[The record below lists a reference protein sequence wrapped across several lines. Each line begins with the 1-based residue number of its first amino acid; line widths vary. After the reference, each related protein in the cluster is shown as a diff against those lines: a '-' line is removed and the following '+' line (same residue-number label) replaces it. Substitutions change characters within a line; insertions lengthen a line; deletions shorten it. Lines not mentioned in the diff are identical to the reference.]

1 MTVKYDTYRK
11 LELETFEK
19 KINPTTALWAL
30 GDVKMRSGLTVRIQ
44 KRILKNIPA
53 VDVALG
59 TGGRYTTSDKYDYVD
74 FTVPEYNQMEK
85 ITEEDVFKVHFG
97 ETEYSQAAN
106 IIELVTD
113 KQATLQ
119 DTIILAQELQ
129 ARDALFFGKITLTSG
144 NVIDYNLKD
153 THKITVENKWNAAN
167 GTPLTDLSDA
177 ADVII
182 NDSRLTSPIFHL
194 YMEEKGMNALLSN
207 PEFKSN
213 ADYDAGYKRTQV
225 AMPLEKTPGVTYHGT
240 FAKGSKIFHLW
251 GYKATYTVP
260 EGYNYADEG
269 KQKTYIPTGQALLFN
284 EGTKFQANYGAINDT
299 NNQKTDVPTGRLN
312 LKKVKYLPYSYGVTQ
327 HGSSWTD
334 VGVKS
339 RPLFVPID
347 VDGYAVL
354 KGLT

>member
-1 MTVKYDTYRK
+1 MTVTYETYRK

-30 GDVKMRSGLTVRIQ
+30 GDVKMRSGITVRIQ

-59 TGGRYTTSDKYDYVD
+59 AGGRYASDDKYDYVD
-74 FTVPEYNQMEK
+74 FTVPEYNQFDK
-85 ITEEDVFKVHFG
+85 ITEEDVFKVNFG
-97 ETEYSQAAN
+97 ETEYSQIAN
-106 IIELVTD
+106 IINLVTD
-113 KQATLQ
+113 KQQNLK

-144 NVIDYNLKD
+144 GVIDFDLKD
-153 THKITVENKWNAAN
+153 THKITVSNAWSSAN
-167 GTPLTDLSDA
+167 GKPLTDLSEA
-177 ADVII
+177 ADII
-182 NDSRLTSPIFHL
+182 TNDSRLISPVFHL
-194 YMEEKGMNALLSN
+194 YMEEKGLNALLSN

-225 AMPLEKTPGVTYHGT
+225 SMPLEKTPGVTYHGT

-251 GYKATYTVP
+251 GYKATYTIP
-260 EGYNYADEG
+260 KGFNYADEG
-269 KQKTYIPTGQALLFN
+269 QQKTFIPTGRALLFN
-284 EGTKFQANYGAINDT
+284 DGTKFQTNFGAINDT
-299 NNQKTDVPTGRLN
+299 NNQKTDIPTGRLN
-312 LKKVKYLPYSYGVTQ
+312 LKKVKYLPYSYGVTEN
-327 HGSSWTD
+327 GSSWT
-334 VGVKS
+334 VAGVKS
-339 RPLFVPID
+339 RPLFVPVD